1 MVTLLWRPNSE
12 HATEVAE
19 FERLL
24 KQRYPE
30 FELEKVD
37 VDSKRGSQL
46 VELYDLPQYP
56 AIVVTDQR
64 GHPLQSW
71 QGTLPT
77 VSDLTYWASQ

>member
-12 HATEVAE
+12 HATEVE
-19 FERLL
+19 KFERFL

-37 VDSKRGSQL
+37 VDSKQGSRL
-46 VELYDLPQYP
+46 VELYDLPRYP
-56 AIVVTDQR
+56 AIIVTDER

-71 QGTLPT
+71 QGKLPT
-77 VSDLTYWASQ
+77 ISDLTYWANQ